1 MIKKSPTVFSDVS
14 NALLPRKFTLR
25 VKCCNVDTNI
35 HTASIFKKFWQ
46 RTMFYTDVVGVCGV
60 YVYVIRMSQTNDL
73 LMTVEMKADCG
84 FFYYYLN
91 FNTLPHLT

>member
-1 MIKKSPTVFSDVS
+1 
-14 NALLPRKFTLR
+14 
-25 VKCCNVDTNI
+25 
-35 HTASIFKKFWQ
+35 
-46 RTMFYTDVVGVCGV
+46 MFYTDVVGVCGV